1 MEPNLLQKTI
11 ITNESV
17 PNEIK
22 DFLHK
27 VTISK
32 VKVSQVENAWEIY
45 FSCTALPSYNLL
57 NNCRKVI
64 AQYLPEVNRI
74 ILKPKIINYNSLHS
88 FLEENWNKI
97 LSFLTAKYPSAQGWM
112 ANSYWQIKEE
122 NKLEINLGN
131 QLGIKYLTKHGCI
144 KYLEELLATFIDE
157 KPIIS
162 FKFDE
167 KIKPVIMVKEEP
179 LAPGVNPIPIHKEVS
194 NTGEQKAITKTTI
207 GEIIL
212 GKKIKGEVKKIIDV
226 IEEEPNVIVCGKPF
240 GVEIKQLKTGR
251 AILLFNLT
259 DLTDSITCKI
269 IKEQNEI
276 EEIATKITS
285 VPGIKVKGTAQ
296 IDRFSQELNLM
307 IYDINTYQ
315 ISTRTD
321 QAPEKELNYISIRK

>member
-276 EEIATKITS
+276 EEIATKLLLFR
-285 VPGIKVKGTAQ
+285 GLK
-296 IDRFSQELNLM
+296 
-307 IYDINTYQ
+307 
-315 ISTRTD
+315 
-321 QAPEKELNYISIRK
+321 